1 MKTLLPLTLAA
12 FGLAAS
18 LAAGMGGA
26 AAQTARTATIQPG
39 KPARIAV
46 ETALKKDCSIGE
58 LGGIR
63 VITAPKNGEVIVRS
77 GTLKTPASF
86 RCPNKETPVQQLVY
100 MPKKNFTGTDEVSYE
115 TRTPEGQT
123 QVFNIKINVGGK
135 PASTG
140 GGLQE
145 L

>member
-1 MKTLLPLTLAA
+1 MKTLTLTLAA
-12 FGLAAS
+12 LGLAATIGS
-18 LAAGMGGA
+18 AG
-26 AAQTARTATIQPG
+26 AQTARTATIQPG

-46 ETALKKDCSIGE
+46 ETALKKDCSVGE

-63 VITAPKNGEVIVRS
+63 VITAPKNGEVIVRA

-86 RCPNKETPVQQLVY
+86 RCPNKDTPVQQLIY
-100 MPKKNFTGTDEVSYE
+100 NPKKNFTGTDEVSYE

-123 QVFNIKINVGGK
+123 QVFNVKINVTAK
-135 PASTG
+135 PASNP